1 MALVHETTI
10 RNGLADFVV
19 DAIDAGVGANGRIEF
34 QTSADVEVA
43 TLAFDATAFGNAVNG
58 TATANPIITD
68 TNATGGVVAKFVI
81 YDEPTTAGNVIL
93 SGTVTAI
100 GGGGDIELT
109 STLIAPGDSVAIDA
123 LTYTASA

>member
-1 MALVHETTI
+1 MALVHDTAI
-10 RNGLADFVV
+10 RNSLADLVV
-19 DAIDAGVGANGRIEF
+19 DAIDAGAGANGRIEF
-34 QTSADVEVA
+34 QTSANVQVS
-43 TLAFDATAFGNAVNG
+43 TLAFAAPAFGDAANG

-109 STLIAPGDSVAIDA
+109 STLIAPGDSVAIDS